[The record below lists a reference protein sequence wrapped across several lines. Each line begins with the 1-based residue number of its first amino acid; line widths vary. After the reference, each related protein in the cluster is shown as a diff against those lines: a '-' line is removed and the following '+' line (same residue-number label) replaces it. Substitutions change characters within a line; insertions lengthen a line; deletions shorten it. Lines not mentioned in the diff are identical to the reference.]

1 MRHAAQGA
9 KLDRMKLFLALFVL
23 FALTASAADLA
34 GTWKASLE
42 TPNGNI
48 ESTFEFKVDGAKLTG
63 SVTSQQMGTT
73 PISDG
78 KIEGDNF
85 SFAVKRE
92 GPNGE
97 FVINYKGTVKGDEAK
112 MQISIAAFD
121 RTFDVTAKRAK

>member
-1 MRHAAQGA
+1 
-9 KLDRMKLFLALFVL
+9 MKLLVTLFAL
-23 FALTASAADLA
+23 FALTAAAADLA
-34 GTWKASLE
+34 GTWKASIE

-63 SVTSQQMGTT
+63 TVTSQQMGST

-78 KIEGDNF
+78 KVDGDNF
-85 SFAVKRE
+85 SFALKRE

-121 RTFDVTAKRAK
+121 RTFDVTAKRVK